1 MFLRKPR
8 VVQIDDELRVSIAT
22 ELKERIEKGIVQKQ
36 GKNIYSPNV
45 VLSEEQLDK
54 LSVLAQK
61 VQKDKC
67 IEKNLDMLNMTG
79 LLLFMLLS
87 RSKANIEEKD
97 LAWLEESTDLGDFHG
112 FFRDANV
119 KAIFVRSIVSNQDDN
134 IGHTAQALR
143 FLH

>member
-54 LSVLAQK
+54 LCVLA
-61 VQKDKC
+61 
-67 IEKNLDMLNMTG
+67 
-79 LLLFMLLS
+79 
-87 RSKANIEEKD
+87 
-97 LAWLEESTDLGDFHG
+97 
-112 FFRDANV
+112 
-119 KAIFVRSIVSNQDDN
+119 
-134 IGHTAQALR
+134 
-143 FLH
+143 